1 MDIINV
7 FPIIIMLTIAVG
19 ITFIIA
25 AIQESKHG
33 QKTADIVRRVYLYL
47 VSFVTLLGLTLG
59 VAGVLNIGLRSLV
72 FTKASYA
79 NNQGNGLPVPSM
91 ISKAPVAEG
100 TVQPL
105 LTCSGGCTLTQ
116 EQKDSIAQ
124 WERDY
129 QVWRRSSDEGTQR
142 ASQLITSLSFLI
154 IALAVFIPHWL
165 LVSRDKRSG
174 EGTTPLRVTHLWA
187 VSFVMLLTSVIAAGF
202 LLNTALQ
209 TAFLKNGVA
218 MSNRSTPA
226 AIYGQQASDVDSIVR
241 CGQTCAVDET
251 TIQVARQWR
260 QEYDASLKITPEE
273 QESRARHDMFATT
286 LAALLAALPLFFYH
300 FRTVW
305 RETRETAPKKTA

>member
-1 MDIINV
+1 MNIINA
-7 FPIIIMLTIAVG
+7 FPVIIMLTIGVG

-33 QKTADIVRRVYLYL
+33 QKTANIIRRVYLYL

-59 VAGVLNIGLRSLV
+59 IAGVLNIGLRSWV
-72 FTKASYA
+72 FTKASYT
-79 NNQGNGLPVPSM
+79 NNQGNAPPVPSM
-91 ISKAPVAEG
+91 ISKAPVADG
-100 TVQPL
+100 AAQPL
-105 LTCSGGCTLTQ
+105 LTCTGGCTMTQ

-124 WERDY
+124 WEHDY

-142 ASQLITSLSFLI
+142 ASKLITSLSFLI

-165 LVSRDKRSG
+165 LVSRDKRFG

-202 LLNTALQ
+202 LLNTALKS
-209 TAFLKNGVA
+209 AFLKNSA
-218 MSNRSTPA
+218 DMQDRSVPL
-226 AIYGQQASDVDSIVR
+226 AIYNQQATDVDSIVS
-241 CGQTCAVDET
+241 CGQACGVDAT
-251 TIQVARQWR
+251 TVQHARQWR
-260 QEYDASLKITPEE
+260 QEYDASLTITPEE
-273 QESRARHDMFATT
+273 QESRARHTMFAMT

-305 RETRETAPKKTA
+305 RETATKKTG

>member
-1 MDIINV
+1 MNATNV
-7 FPIIIMLTIAVG
+7 LPFIVLLTIAVG

-59 VAGVLNIGLRSLV
+59 IAGLLNVGLRSWV
-72 FTKASYA
+72 FTKATYT
-79 NNQGNGLPVPSM
+79 NNQGYTPPVPYRM
-91 ISKAPVAEG
+91 SKAPVAEPSQ
-100 TVQPL
+100 QPL
-105 LTCSGGCTLTQ
+105 LSCTNGCTLTQ

-154 IALAVFIPHWL
+154 IALVVFIPHWL
-165 LVSRDKRSG
+165 LVSRDKRFG

-202 LLNTALQ
+202 LLNTALKS
-209 TAFLKNGVA
+209 AFLKNSA
-218 MSNRSTPA
+218 DMQDRSVPL
-226 AIYGQQASDVDSIVR
+226 AIYNQQATDVDSIVS
-241 CGQTCAVDET
+241 CGQACGVDAT
-251 TIQVARQWR
+251 TVQHARQWR
-260 QEYDASLKITPEE
+260 QEYDASLTITPEE
-273 QESRARHDMFATT
+273 QESRARHTMFAMT

-305 RETRETAPKKTA
+305 RETATKKTG